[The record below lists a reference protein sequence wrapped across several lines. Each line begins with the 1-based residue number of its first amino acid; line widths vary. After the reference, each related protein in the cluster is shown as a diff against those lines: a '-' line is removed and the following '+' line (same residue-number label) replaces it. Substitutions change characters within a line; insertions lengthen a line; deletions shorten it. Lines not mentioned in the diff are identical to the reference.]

1 MRDPKPPVDL
11 TALEA
16 DFDIVGELGS
26 TGDAKILIASRKG
39 SSPKRRDDESAV
51 VIEVVGVPEGDEG
64 NALSHLA
71 ADTKRLSATAHR
83 RLVRVL
89 DGRWL
94 GERAFAVIRERVTD
108 PTLAQL
114 LATGERFSNPRIAA
128 ILREVNG
135 LLEWAREQMLTH
147 RAITPDRIYLEPK
160 TDRVRVAFAA
170 SAIPRLQGTNAPST
184 DARTIARLAAAMLAG
199 VAKPRSDD
207 VVHLAE
213 RRPDLPDQLINAT
226 RSLFEGIPGIEV
238 AAYLALIGMADPLA
252 AGETEAERIREE
264 ILAEQLTEREKFA
277 IERAR
282 LEKAMEEQRQTLERG
297 TAAERET
304 MARDLTAAEEA
315 MARERAELLDQLES
329 DRQAM
334 AHQKE
339 ELLGTLASERETM
352 ARQLESERATMA
364 RELDSERGTMAR
376 EREELL
382 RVQAQERAALVSR
395 REELERTAA
404 EQRVQLERAAMED
417 RRRIDALREELK
429 RAGELE
435 IEKKRQ
441 AALDEITDT
450 DSELD
455 KSTYATPAFQA
466 PAIVPLERPS
476 VEALVV
482 SSSTRERRPWV
493 KPSAKAFSAMAAG
506 AIIATA
512 VAALTIG
519 RRSSTASIPPAGPVP
534 VVTSTSTSGGAVAR
548 NVVPATRLSPVDPGG
563 VRVVGVGT
571 PAEDSIN
578 AALRRRRMMLARDS
592 VVRDSVIRARIAARA
607 RMDTIV
613 RTDSATRPD
622 SLQR

>member
-1 MRDPKPPVDL
+1 MRDPKHPADL

-26 TGDAKILIASRKG
+26 TGDARVLIASRKG

-170 SAIPRLQGTNAPST
+170 SAIPRLQGTDPAAT

-199 VAKPRSDD
+199 IAKPRSDD

-282 LEKAMEEQRQTLERG
+282 LEKAIDEQRQTLERE
-297 TAAERET
+297 TTAEREA
-304 MARDLTAAEEA
+304 MSRDLTAAEEA

-329 DRQAM
+329 ERQAM
-334 AHQKE
+334 AGDKE
-339 ELLGTLASERETM
+339 ALLGELASEREAMARQLETERATM
-352 ARQLESERATMA
+352 ARELESERATMA
-364 RELDSERGTMAR
+364 RERD
-376 EREELL
+376 ELL
-382 RVQAQERAALVSR
+382 RVQAQERAALVAR
-395 REELERTAA
+395 REELERAAA
-404 EQRVQLERAAMED
+404 EQRAQLERAAMED

-441 AALDEITDT
+441 AALEEITDT
-450 DSELD
+450 ESELD
-455 KSTYATPAFQA
+455 ESAYATPAFQA
-466 PAIVPLERPS
+466 PAIVPLEGPA
-476 VEALVV
+476 VETLVER
-482 SSSTRERRPWV
+482 SRTRERQRRRWIVPG
-493 KPSAKAFSAMAAG
+493 ALAAA
-506 AIIATA
+506 AIGATA
-512 VAALTIG
+512 LAALTIG
-519 RRSSTASIPPAGPVP
+519 RRSSTASIPPEGQIPA
-534 VVTSTSTSGGAVAR
+534 VTSTSTVGGASSTSAA
-548 NVVPATRLSPVDPGG
+548 PATRLSPMDPGG

-578 AALRRRRMMLARDS
+578 AALRRRRLMLVRDS
-592 VVRDSVIRARIAARA
+592 VVRDSVLRARNAARA
-607 RMDTIV
+607 RPDSIV
-613 RTDSATRPD
+613 PTDSTARPD